1 MEKKLKR
8 KEIKYKKI
16 GENYLFENGVGVNEI
31 SLNIYLLCN
40 ENTKEEIFEKFKK
53 EYNLEMEDIKEVKK
67 DIFNCLNELVEGELI
82 EIMEK

>member
-40 ENTKEEIFEKFKK
+40 ENTKEEIFEK
-53 EYNLEMEDIKEVKK
+53 LMEIGVIKN
-67 DIFNCLNELVEGELI
+67 II
-82 EIMEK
+82 